1 LQSFVRADDFYTN
14 NLHTMFGFPARLLA
28 RIDAKKALPRFYAT
42 IQWLRI
48 VEFACSVAIMGIF
61 LSFSVNL
68 PKGFTPSKR
77 LVVVWALV

>member
-1 LQSFVRADDFYTN
+1 
-14 NLHTMFGFPARLLA
+14 MFGFPTGLLV
-28 RIDAKKALPRFYAT
+28 RIDAKKALPKLDAC

-68 PKGFTPSKR
+68 PKGFTTSKHM
-77 LVVVWALV
+77 VVVWALV